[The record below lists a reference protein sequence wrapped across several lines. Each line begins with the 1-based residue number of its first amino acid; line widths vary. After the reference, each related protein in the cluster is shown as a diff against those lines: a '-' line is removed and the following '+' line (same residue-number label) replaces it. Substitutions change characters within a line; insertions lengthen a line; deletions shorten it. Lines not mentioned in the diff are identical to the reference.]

1 MEKSEICSSRFALV
15 SKTVFPSG
23 VVSAAAAAV
32 SRCSVQR
39 SVAAVCAKQNAI
51 SSPNLCELVSSRI
64 SRNLIFKP
72 SLDILFILCR
82 VREET
87 FPSVPSSPHL
97 VPPLLPLIFIY
108 FLLLYILQLTLPSFV
123 HPPLQVSSEFPLPIL
138 YVLFVFLMD
147 VGTSVC

>member
-1 MEKSEICSSRFALV
+1 MLFTFCIAFQDRLPFWCRQCCIWCGQFA
-15 SKTVFPSG
+15 
-23 VVSAAAAAV
+23 
-32 SRCSVQR
+32 SV
-39 SVAAVCAKQNAI
+39 CKKQNICTAI
-51 SSPNLCELVSSRI
+51 FSPNLCALFSSRI

-87 FPSVPSSPHL
+87 FPSVHHPPFGS
-97 VPPLLPLIFIY
+97 PLLPLIFIY

-123 HPPLQVSSEFPLPIL
+123 HPPLQVLSEFPLPIL

-147 VGTSVC
+147 VGTSGC